1 MASSAGWAYWA
12 IEMNELC
19 ASVLKVMESSSLG
32 RMSKYVL
39 SKQSMDLGIDL
50 EELSHRDLGK
60 LSEQLRSVLPFFL
73 GEETDRVVSQI
84 RRLGNNRK
92 GGRT

>member
-1 MASSAGWAYWA
+1 M
-12 IEMNELC
+12 
-19 ASVLKVMESSSLG
+19 LKVMESSSLG

-50 EELSHRDLGK
+50 EELDHGDLGK
-60 LSEQLRSVLPFFL
+60 LSDRLRNVLPFFL
-73 GEETDRVVSQI
+73 GEETDGVVSQI
-84 RRLGNNRK
+84 RRLGNNRI